1 MQKEPAIVEPDD
13 TKPRLIL
20 QSKSGELTY
29 IEDGD
34 PLAEILSNQQYPS
47 LRNFSFKF
55 ESPEAQI
62 QIPQTIPVSCNDM
75 PYAHGPPPH
84 KKQIIQHISPPHVP
98 VRSIKCFTMS
108 ALSSFS
114 DKLRL
119 SERQISSINLNP
131 RLNMRL

>member
-20 QSKSGELTY
+20 QSKTGELTY

-75 PYAHGPPPH
+75 SYPHGAAPPQETNYTTHFSASRPS
-84 KKQIIQHISPPHVP
+84 KNTRTLIDSLPGLMKSA
-98 VRSIKCFTMS
+98 TMS
-108 ALSSFS
+108 A
-114 DKLRL
+114 
-119 SERQISSINLNP
+119 SI
-131 RLNMRL
+131 

>member
-84 KKQIIQHISPPHVP
+84 KKQIIQHISSPHVP
-98 VRSIKCFTMS
+98 VRFKQKQAIYGNM
-108 ALSSFS
+108 AIVPR
-114 DKLRL
+114 DKRRN
-119 SERQISSINLNP
+119 SRTKTI
-131 RLNMRL
+131 RK

>member
-108 ALSSFS
+108 ALS
-114 DKLRL
+114 
-119 SERQISSINLNP
+119 
-131 RLNMRL
+131 